1 MKQDSVFHGVELLL
15 NYYLSLFMTKKFF
28 AGSMLALLACVSL
41 ASCTTGG
48 GEEVQYVKIG
58 QNLCSFLAEGNQ
70 PLEID
75 VKASPAEWT
84 VEAGATWVKAERT
97 ADRTLTVTVE
107 DNDTGS
113 ERSAVLTV
121 TAGQAVQEI
130 GIRQLAADGA
140 FARFRKLDTFSMG
153 AAMSPSGRYV
163 GGFYTDVLG
172 ENEFQYTAVVI
183 DLETDKWHEFG
194 PYPETLFG
202 FTEAEVVTDQ
212 GVLYISDSTNGG
224 CVAFDLD
231 GTYTV
236 PKSVAGYG
244 PLVMQSSSVDGSVM
258 VGYTEGTPYGC
269 MYGPVKVVDGEV
281 KPLPLPEEGNF
292 RNEEWWAGIL
302 ARGMSADGSV
312 VYGTSWENYDYGM
325 AYWDK
330 DGNVDWVGSDLR
342 TVTTVQRPNPL
353 DGTLYDYNIVNGMI
367 CWANQTQISPN
378 GTWIA
383 GTYRTEEYD
392 KENDEVL
399 QANYPAFFNTE
410 TKTTTVFD
418 EYAGCVA
425 MGVTDDGLGLIGIQG
440 MGVNSGFIVDLAS
453 KTKVDDMLPW
463 IRSEFGIIISE
474 GAIHYLTPD
483 RQKVFG
489 AKLRYE
495 QNGAVTTLYWY
506 VAPALNN

>member
-1 MKQDSVFHGVELLL
+1 MKKNRFFTGVMCTLAVVA
-15 NYYLSLFMTKKFF
+15 LS
-28 AGSMLALLACVSL
+28 ACGQEAQEQLQYVSL
-41 ASCTTGG
+41 SQAGCTFFGTDN
-48 GEEVQYVKIG
+48 EP
-58 QNLCSFLAEGNQ
+58 LAVTVET
-70 PLEID
+70 
-75 VKASPAEWT
+75 SPAQWAA
-84 VEAGATWVKAERT
+84 EASASWVKAEPGEDGT
-97 ADRTLTVTVE
+97 TLVLSVE
-107 DNDTGS
+107 DNDGDA
-113 ERSAVLTV
+113 ERKAAVTV

-172 ENEFQYTAVVI
+172 ENGFQYTAVVI

-236 PKSVAGYG
+236 PKSIAGYG

>member
-1 MKQDSVFHGVELLL
+1 M
-15 NYYLSLFMTKKFF
+15 
-28 AGSMLALLACVSL
+28 
-41 ASCTTGG
+41 
-48 GEEVQYVKIG
+48 
-58 QNLCSFLAEGNQ
+58 
-70 PLEID
+70 
-75 VKASPAEWT
+75 
-84 VEAGATWVKAERT
+84 
-97 ADRTLTVTVE
+97 
-107 DNDTGS
+107 
-113 ERSAVLTV
+113 
-121 TAGQAVQEI
+121 
-130 GIRQLAADGA
+130 
-140 FARFRKLDTFSMG
+140 
-153 AAMSPSGRYV
+153 
-163 GGFYTDVLG
+163 
-172 ENEFQYTAVVI
+172 
-183 DLETDKWHEFG
+183 
-194 PYPETLFG
+194 
-202 FTEAEVVTDQ
+202 
-212 GVLYISDSTNGG
+212 
-224 CVAFDLD
+224 
-231 GTYTV
+231 
-236 PKSVAGYG
+236 
-244 PLVMQSSSVDGSVM
+244 
-258 VGYTEGTPYGC
+258 
-269 MYGPVKVVDGEV
+269 
-281 KPLPLPEEGNF
+281 
-292 RNEEWWAGIL
+292 
-302 ARGMSADGSV
+302 